1 MFRGSNVTKC
11 KKQKSDL
18 KPNYQLCYCIPNL
31 ITCIPNRPL
40 TIHSNIKP
48 IILAVSH
55 NSCPSG
61 PLNFWQIFWPDDVL
75 VWEECRCLQRRQAK
89 RSPTDTSALTRPA
102 PHQTPVTSEASR
114 SVCSVWNLFRSLRCK
129 CLHSTNVGYVF
140 FYDPEMCVCSSECV
154 EGWWRLIYRHQQ
166 ECETCHRHQVLVLKL
181 GTRLILSAVCA
192 CYVFS
197 RCMLVCKCQVMLNIF
212 ASIFFSQFSLFQN
225 CNARLQIASALISK
239 REYDNH
245 NGKLDTLLLP
255 FFSFFGEGKRG
266 NNTLRLSSA
275 VSIC

>member
-1 MFRGSNVTKC
+1 MCSCERNVGVYRGGRRSVHPRTRRP
-11 KKQKSDL
+11 SPGPLHIRRPSLL
-18 KPNYQLCYCIPNL
+18 KPADLSALSGICL
-31 ITCIPNRPL
+31 G
-40 TIHSNIKP
+40 HS
-48 IILAVSH
+48 
-55 NSCPSG
+55 
-61 PLNFWQIFWPDDVL
+61 DVN
-75 VWEECRCLQRRQAK
+75 VYTRR
-89 RSPTDTSALTRPA
+89 TSAM
-102 PHQTPVTSEASR
+102 
-114 SVCSVWNLFRSLRCK
+114 F
-129 CLHSTNVGYVF
+129 F

-166 ECETCHRHQVLVLKL
+166 ECETCHTHQVLVLKL